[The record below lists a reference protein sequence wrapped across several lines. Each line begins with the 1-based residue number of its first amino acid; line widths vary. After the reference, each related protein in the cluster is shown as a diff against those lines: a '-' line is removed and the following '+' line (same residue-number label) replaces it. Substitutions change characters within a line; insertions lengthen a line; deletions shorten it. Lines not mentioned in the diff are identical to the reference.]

1 MSINKL
7 LDSPRGQLEELTQ
20 FILDQW
26 VVAPKDRLPRRLDQ
40 QNRSRSFPFGPA
52 AQPAQQLS
60 IATSLSNASAAS
72 LSPSAFVRYGNI
84 VPRIS
89 LTVMPKRMTITAV

>member
-7 LDSPRGQLEELTQ
+7 LDSTRGQLEELAQ
-20 FILDQW
+20 LLFDQRE
-26 VVAPKDRLPRRLDQ
+26 VAAKDELPRRVHQ
-40 QNRSRSFPFGPA
+40 QDRYLGVPLGCAP
-52 AQPAQQLS
+52 QPAQQLS